1 MKKSELKMVERE
13 VVISTVCNKCGKE
26 FLNEDGYGN
35 GQIEPFKA
43 EYGWG
48 SFLDMSV
55 FMFALCDNCFD
66 EFVKT
71 FKIEPEM
78 GYSTLD

>member
-1 MKKSELKMVERE
+1 MKKYELKTVERN
-13 VVISTVCNKCGKE
+13 ILTSTVCNKCGKE
-26 FLNEDGYGN
+26 FSNEDGHGN
-35 GQIEPFKA
+35 GEIENFTV

-48 SFLDMSV
+48 SFLDMDV
-55 FMFALCDNCFD
+55 FMFDLCDKCFN

-78 GYSTLD
+78 GCATLD

>member
-1 MKKSELKMVERE
+1 MIKSELKMVERNI
-13 VVISTVCNKCGKE
+13 VTSTVCNKCGKE
-26 FLNEDGYGN
+26 FSNEDGYAN
-35 GQIEPFKA
+35 GQIEPFKV
-43 EYGWG
+43 EFGWG
-48 SFLDMSV
+48 SFIDMNV
-55 FMFALCDNCFD
+55 FMFDLCDNCFY